1 MLTVTLSHIE
11 DVDTKIAHL
20 KVSKYSRFYGS
31 KSDVLLEKL
40 RDILRYEKQ
49 DAKVLCN
56 NSAISFIKGG
66 TIVGLQVLTI
76 LKKFVTCEKL
86 YI

>member
-49 DAKVLCN
+49 DA
-56 NSAISFIKGG
+56 
-66 TIVGLQVLTI
+66 
-76 LKKFVTCEKL
+76 
-86 YI
+86 